1 MHTDRFTPLDAAT
14 LLRWMQ
20 HDLPNKQLFG
30 IDRELFFMPKP
41 DDPFRMERYG
51 KVLETPLGVAA
62 GPHTQLAQNILSA
75 WLCGA
80 RYIELKTVQVLDE
93 LNVAKPCIDMADEGY
108 NCEWSQELK
117 LDQSFE
123 EYLKAFVLLY
133 VLRDILNLPV
143 EAEPGKGPGFIFNM
157 SAGYNL
163 EGIKSPAVQ
172 RFLDRMENAEED
184 VKRIKAGLAPLYP
197 AIEKMPIPARLS
209 DNLTVSTMHG
219 CPPDEVESIG
229 RYFITERKYNTAIKL
244 NPTLLGPERLRDIL
258 NTQLGYDV
266 CVPDEAF
273 GHDLKYN
280 DGVAIIRNLA
290 AAAETAGVAFG
301 LKLTNTL
308 ETANEKQ
315 NLPRSEGMVY
325 MSGRSLHPI
334 SINLAERLQQE
345 FDGKLDIAFSAGVDT
360 FNVADTLA
368 CGLRPITM
376 SSDILKPGGYGRLHQ
391 YLDTLRAEMRK
402 AGAHTIAEWEKSRSP
417 IAGNPGFAN
426 LVSYAAA
433 VLGKHSR
440 YHKERFPYVS
450 VKTERPLPRF
460 DCAAAPCMSGCPAEQ
475 DIPRYLDAVA
485 RGDFELAWRV
495 ITATNPFPNVQGMAC
510 NHQCQ
515 SRCTRINYDKPLMI
529 REVKRF
535 VAEKMAEAASGV
547 PAAQT
552 GKRAAVIGAGPAGLS
567 CARFLAAQGV
577 EVHLYEEKPVLGG
590 MAGDAIPAFRLT
602 GDSLRRDIDA
612 ILKLGVRLHKDTP
625 VDAALF
631 DTLAEENDAVYIAVG
646 AQESLPLGIPGED
659 AAGVL
664 DQLSFLSAVRRCEP
678 TGIGSHAV
686 VIGAGNSAMDCARA
700 ARRLVGENG
709 SVTIAYRRTRKEM
722 PADIEEIEAA
732 LDEGVRIVELCAPEE
747 VLADGGRVS
756 GLCCRRMR
764 LVPDPD
770 GGRPRP
776 VPTDETF
783 TLGADT
789 LIVSIGQRVK
799 AGFLPDAMTLKADP
813 HTSQTSLPN
822 VFAGGDAVRGAATLI
837 NAVADGRHAA
847 ETILA
852 RLGLS
857 AQAATATPSDERRP
871 DLDGLRIRQATRV
884 MGPALPERSP
894 EDRLDFDPAIRTLTE
909 EEAMDESRRCLQCDL
924 VCNVCTTVC
933 PNRANVAL
941 LSLPMPHPVQVAVRD
956 GDGVRVETLSN
967 RRLEQSYQIVNIAD
981 ACNECGNCATFCPSA
996 GAPYRDKPRIHLSR
1010 ESFDNAPDG
1019 YRLASPSRLEG
1030 KRGGKA
1036 FSLAAE
1042 KDGFVFESD
1051 ALIAHL
1057 DGGTLCATKVTLNGD
1072 VNEAALSG
1080 AVVGQAQKSADING
1094 GTGIVVI
1101 GLACLI
1107 IGETIVGRGAM
1118 FRGAIAV
1125 VAGSILYRL
1134 VYALVLYT
1142 KVVPVDC
1149 LKLVT
1154 ALVVALAIAAPSI
1167 RQWWAF
1173 QTRKRRALA
1182 GRKGEK

>member
-133 VLRDILNLPV
+133 VLRDMLNLPV

-229 RYFITERKYNTAIKL
+229 RYFITERKYNTTIKL

-433 VLGKHSR
+433 VLGKRSR

-535 VAEKMAEAASGV
+535 VAEKMAEAASSV

-567 CARFLAAQGV
+567 CARFLSAQGV

-756 GLCCRRMR
+756 GLRCRRMR

-799 AGFLPDAMTLKADP
+799 ASFLPDAMTLKADP

-847 ETILA
+847 ETILS

-933 PNRANVAL
+933 PNRANIAL

-1057 DGGTLCATKVTLNGD
+1057 DGGTLCATKVTLNGG

-1080 AVVGQAQKSADING
+1080 AVEAA
-1094 GTGIVVI
+1094 TLFRL
-1101 GLACLI
+1101 LA
-1107 IGETIVGRGAM
+1107 RKQP
-1118 FRGAIAV
+1118 F
-1125 VAGSILYRL
+1125 AGP
-1134 VYALVLYT
+1134 
-1142 KVVPVDC
+1142 KH
-1149 LKLVT
+1149 K
-1154 ALVVALAIAAPSI
+1154 
-1167 RQWWAF
+1167 
-1173 QTRKRRALA
+1173 
-1182 GRKGEK
+1182 

>member
-133 VLRDILNLPV
+133 VLRDMLNLPV

-229 RYFITERKYNTAIKL
+229 RYFITERKYNTTIKL

-433 VLGKHSR
+433 VLGKRSR

-567 CARFLAAQGV
+567 CARFLTAQGV

-625 VDAALF
+625 VNAALF

-756 GLCCRRMR
+756 GLRCRRMR

-1080 AVVGQAQKSADING
+1080 AVEAA
-1094 GTGIVVI
+1094 TLFRL
-1101 GLACLI
+1101 LA
-1107 IGETIVGRGAM
+1107 RKQP
-1118 FRGAIAV
+1118 F
-1125 VAGSILYRL
+1125 AGP
-1134 VYALVLYT
+1134 
-1142 KVVPVDC
+1142 KH
-1149 LKLVT
+1149 K
-1154 ALVVALAIAAPSI
+1154 
-1167 RQWWAF
+1167 
-1173 QTRKRRALA
+1173 
-1182 GRKGEK
+1182 

>member
-133 VLRDILNLPV
+133 VLRDMLNLPV

-163 EGIKSPAVQ
+163 EGIKSSAVQ

-197 AIEKMPIPARLS
+197 TIEKMPIPARLS

-244 NPTLLGPERLRDIL
+244 NPTLLGPERLRGIL

-433 VLGKHSR
+433 VLGKRSR

-756 GLCCRRMR
+756 GLRCRRMR

-1042 KDGFVFESD
+1042 KDAFVFESD

-1080 AVVGQAQKSADING
+1080 AVEAA
-1094 GTGIVVI
+1094 TLFRL
-1101 GLACLI
+1101 LA
-1107 IGETIVGRGAM
+1107 RKQP
-1118 FRGAIAV
+1118 F
-1125 VAGSILYRL
+1125 AGP
-1134 VYALVLYT
+1134 
-1142 KVVPVDC
+1142 KH
-1149 LKLVT
+1149 K
-1154 ALVVALAIAAPSI
+1154 
-1167 RQWWAF
+1167 
-1173 QTRKRRALA
+1173 
-1182 GRKGEK
+1182 

>member
-133 VLRDILNLPV
+133 VLRDMLNLPV

-244 NPTLLGPERLRDIL
+244 NPTLLGPERLRGIL

-433 VLGKHSR
+433 VLGKRSR

-756 GLCCRRMR
+756 GLRCRRMR

-1042 KDGFVFESD
+1042 KDAFVFESD

-1080 AVVGQAQKSADING
+1080 AVEAA
-1094 GTGIVVI
+1094 TLFRL
-1101 GLACLI
+1101 LA
-1107 IGETIVGRGAM
+1107 RKQP
-1118 FRGAIAV
+1118 F
-1125 VAGSILYRL
+1125 AGP
-1134 VYALVLYT
+1134 
-1142 KVVPVDC
+1142 KH
-1149 LKLVT
+1149 K
-1154 ALVVALAIAAPSI
+1154 
-1167 RQWWAF
+1167 
-1173 QTRKRRALA
+1173 
-1182 GRKGEK
+1182 

>member
-93 LNVAKPCIDMADEGY
+93 LNVAKPCINMADEGY

-133 VLRDILNLPV
+133 VLRDMLNLPV

-229 RYFITERKYNTAIKL
+229 RYFITERKYNTTIKL

-433 VLGKHSR
+433 VLGKRSR

-535 VAEKMAEAASGV
+535 VAEKMAEAASSV

-567 CARFLAAQGV
+567 CARFLSAQGV

-756 GLCCRRMR
+756 GLRCRRMR

-1080 AVVGQAQKSADING
+1080 AVEAA
-1094 GTGIVVI
+1094 TLFRL
-1101 GLACLI
+1101 LA
-1107 IGETIVGRGAM
+1107 RKQP
-1118 FRGAIAV
+1118 F
-1125 VAGSILYRL
+1125 AGP
-1134 VYALVLYT
+1134 
-1142 KVVPVDC
+1142 KH
-1149 LKLVT
+1149 K
-1154 ALVVALAIAAPSI
+1154 
-1167 RQWWAF
+1167 
-1173 QTRKRRALA
+1173 
-1182 GRKGEK
+1182 

>member
-133 VLRDILNLPV
+133 VLRDMLNLPV

-229 RYFITERKYNTAIKL
+229 RYFITERKYNTTIKL

-391 YLDTLRAEMRK
+391 YLDTLRAELRK

-433 VLGKHSR
+433 VLGKRSR

-535 VAEKMAEAASGV
+535 VAEKMAEAASSV

-567 CARFLAAQGV
+567 CARFLSAQGV

-756 GLCCRRMR
+756 GLRCRRMR

-1080 AVVGQAQKSADING
+1080 AVEAA
-1094 GTGIVVI
+1094 TLFRL
-1101 GLACLI
+1101 LA
-1107 IGETIVGRGAM
+1107 RKQP
-1118 FRGAIAV
+1118 F
-1125 VAGSILYRL
+1125 AGP
-1134 VYALVLYT
+1134 
-1142 KVVPVDC
+1142 KH
-1149 LKLVT
+1149 K
-1154 ALVVALAIAAPSI
+1154 
-1167 RQWWAF
+1167 
-1173 QTRKRRALA
+1173 
-1182 GRKGEK
+1182 

>member
-133 VLRDILNLPV
+133 VLRDMLNLPV

-163 EGIKSPAVQ
+163 EGIKSPALQ

-229 RYFITERKYNTAIKL
+229 RYFITERKYNTTIKL

-433 VLGKHSR
+433 VLGKRSR

-756 GLCCRRMR
+756 GLRCRRMR

-933 PNRANVAL
+933 PNRANIAL

-1080 AVVGQAQKSADING
+1080 AVEAA
-1094 GTGIVVI
+1094 TLFRL
-1101 GLACLI
+1101 LA
-1107 IGETIVGRGAM
+1107 RKQP
-1118 FRGAIAV
+1118 F
-1125 VAGSILYRL
+1125 AGP
-1134 VYALVLYT
+1134 
-1142 KVVPVDC
+1142 KH
-1149 LKLVT
+1149 K
-1154 ALVVALAIAAPSI
+1154 
-1167 RQWWAF
+1167 
-1173 QTRKRRALA
+1173 
-1182 GRKGEK
+1182 

>member
-14 LLRWMQ
+14 LLCWMQ

-133 VLRDILNLPV
+133 VLRDMLNLPV

-163 EGIKSPAVQ
+163 EGIKSSAVQ

-229 RYFITERKYNTAIKL
+229 RYFITERKYNTTIKL

-678 TGIGSHAV
+678 TGIGSYAV

-756 GLCCRRMR
+756 GLRCRRMR

-933 PNRANVAL
+933 PNRANIAL

-1080 AVVGQAQKSADING
+1080 AVEAA
-1094 GTGIVVI
+1094 TLFRL
-1101 GLACLI
+1101 LA
-1107 IGETIVGRGAM
+1107 RKQP
-1118 FRGAIAV
+1118 F
-1125 VAGSILYRL
+1125 AGP
-1134 VYALVLYT
+1134 
-1142 KVVPVDC
+1142 KH
-1149 LKLVT
+1149 K
-1154 ALVVALAIAAPSI
+1154 
-1167 RQWWAF
+1167 
-1173 QTRKRRALA
+1173 
-1182 GRKGEK
+1182 

>member
-133 VLRDILNLPV
+133 VLRDMLNLPV

-229 RYFITERKYNTAIKL
+229 RYFITERKYNTTIKL

-433 VLGKHSR
+433 VLGKRSR

-756 GLCCRRMR
+756 GLRCRRMR

-837 NAVADGRHAA
+837 NAVADGRHTA

-933 PNRANVAL
+933 PNRANIAL

-1019 YRLASPSRLEG
+1019 YLIASPARLEG

-1042 KDGFVFESD
+1042 KDAFVFESD

-1057 DGGTLCATKVTLNGD
+1057 DGGTLCATKVTLNGG

-1080 AVVGQAQKSADING
+1080 AVEAV
-1094 GTGIVVI
+1094 TLFRL
-1101 GLACLI
+1101 LA
-1107 IGETIVGRGAM
+1107 RKQP
-1118 FRGAIAV
+1118 F
-1125 VAGSILYRL
+1125 AGP
-1134 VYALVLYT
+1134 
-1142 KVVPVDC
+1142 KH
-1149 LKLVT
+1149 K
-1154 ALVVALAIAAPSI
+1154 
-1167 RQWWAF
+1167 
-1173 QTRKRRALA
+1173 
-1182 GRKGEK
+1182 

>member
-30 IDRELFFMPKP
+30 IGRELFFMPKP

-133 VLRDILNLPV
+133 VLRDMLNLPV
-143 EAEPGKGPGFIFNM
+143 EADPGKGPGFIFNM

-184 VKRIKAGLAPLYP
+184 VKRIKAELAQLYP

-229 RYFITERKYNTAIKL
+229 RYFITERRYHTTIKL

-308 ETANEKQ
+308 ETTNEKQ

-475 DIPRYLDAVA
+475 AIPRYLDAVA

-495 ITATNPFPNVQGMAC
+495 ITATNPFPNIQGMAC

-612 ILKLGVRLHKDTP
+612 ILELGVRLHKDTP

-678 TGIGSHAV
+678 TGIGSHAI

-700 ARRLVGENG
+700 ARRLVGEDG

-756 GLCCRRMR
+756 GLRCRRMR

-776 VPTDETF
+776 VPTDEAF
-783 TLGADT
+783 TLDADT

-822 VFAGGDAVRGAATLI
+822 VFAGGDAVRGASTLI

-894 EDRLDFDPAIRTLTE
+894 ENRLDFDPAIRTLTE

-956 GDGVRVETLSN
+956 GNGVRVETLSN

-1019 YRLASPSRLEG
+1019 YRLVSPARLEG

-1042 KDGFVFESD
+1042 KNGFVFESD

-1057 DGGTLCATKVTLNGD
+1057 DGGTLCATKVTLNDD
-1072 VNEAALSG
+1072 VKEAALSG
-1080 AVVGQAQKSADING
+1080 AVEAV
-1094 GTGIVVI
+1094 TLFRL
-1101 GLACLI
+1101 LARKQ
-1107 IGETIVGRGAM
+1107 T
-1118 FRGAIAV
+1118 F
-1125 VAGSILYRL
+1125 AGP
-1134 VYALVLYT
+1134 
-1142 KVVPVDC
+1142 KH
-1149 LKLVT
+1149 K
-1154 ALVVALAIAAPSI
+1154 
-1167 RQWWAF
+1167 
-1173 QTRKRRALA
+1173 
-1182 GRKGEK
+1182 

>member
-133 VLRDILNLPV
+133 VLRDMLNLPV

-163 EGIKSPAVQ
+163 EDIKSPALQ

-433 VLGKHSR
+433 VLGKRSR

-756 GLCCRRMR
+756 GLRCRRMR

-933 PNRANVAL
+933 PNRANIAL

-1019 YRLASPSRLEG
+1019 YLIASPARLEG

-1042 KDGFVFESD
+1042 KDAFVFESD

-1057 DGGTLCATKVTLNGD
+1057 DGGTLCATKVTLNGG

-1080 AVVGQAQKSADING
+1080 AVEAA
-1094 GTGIVVI
+1094 TLFRL
-1101 GLACLI
+1101 LA
-1107 IGETIVGRGAM
+1107 RKQP
-1118 FRGAIAV
+1118 F
-1125 VAGSILYRL
+1125 AGP
-1134 VYALVLYT
+1134 
-1142 KVVPVDC
+1142 KH
-1149 LKLVT
+1149 K
-1154 ALVVALAIAAPSI
+1154 
-1167 RQWWAF
+1167 
-1173 QTRKRRALA
+1173 
-1182 GRKGEK
+1182 

>member
-133 VLRDILNLPV
+133 VLRDMLNLPV

-229 RYFITERKYNTAIKL
+229 RYFITERKYNTTIKL

-280 DGVAIIRNLA
+280 DGVAIIRNPA

-433 VLGKHSR
+433 VLGKRSR

-535 VAEKMAEAASGV
+535 VAEKMAEAASSV

-567 CARFLAAQGV
+567 CARFLSAQGV

-756 GLCCRRMR
+756 GLRCRRMR

-1080 AVVGQAQKSADING
+1080 AVEAA
-1094 GTGIVVI
+1094 TLFRL
-1101 GLACLI
+1101 LA
-1107 IGETIVGRGAM
+1107 RKQP
-1118 FRGAIAV
+1118 F
-1125 VAGSILYRL
+1125 AGP
-1134 VYALVLYT
+1134 
-1142 KVVPVDC
+1142 KH
-1149 LKLVT
+1149 K
-1154 ALVVALAIAAPSI
+1154 
-1167 RQWWAF
+1167 
-1173 QTRKRRALA
+1173 
-1182 GRKGEK
+1182 

>member
-133 VLRDILNLPV
+133 VLRDMLNLPV

-229 RYFITERKYNTAIKL
+229 RYFITERKYNTTIKL

-433 VLGKHSR
+433 VLGKRSR

-535 VAEKMAEAASGV
+535 VAEKMAEAASSV

-756 GLCCRRMR
+756 GLRCRRMR

-1080 AVVGQAQKSADING
+1080 AVEAA
-1094 GTGIVVI
+1094 TLFRL
-1101 GLACLI
+1101 LA
-1107 IGETIVGRGAM
+1107 RKQP
-1118 FRGAIAV
+1118 F
-1125 VAGSILYRL
+1125 AGP
-1134 VYALVLYT
+1134 
-1142 KVVPVDC
+1142 KH
-1149 LKLVT
+1149 K
-1154 ALVVALAIAAPSI
+1154 
-1167 RQWWAF
+1167 
-1173 QTRKRRALA
+1173 
-1182 GRKGEK
+1182 

>member
-133 VLRDILNLPV
+133 VLRDMLNLPV

-229 RYFITERKYNTAIKL
+229 RYFITERKYNTTIKL

-315 NLPRSEGMVY
+315 NLTRSEGMVY

-433 VLGKHSR
+433 VLGKRSR

-535 VAEKMAEAASGV
+535 VAEKMAEAASSV

-567 CARFLAAQGV
+567 CARFLSAQGV

-756 GLCCRRMR
+756 GLRCRRMR

-1080 AVVGQAQKSADING
+1080 AVEAA
-1094 GTGIVVI
+1094 TLFRL
-1101 GLACLI
+1101 LA
-1107 IGETIVGRGAM
+1107 RKQP
-1118 FRGAIAV
+1118 F
-1125 VAGSILYRL
+1125 AGP
-1134 VYALVLYT
+1134 
-1142 KVVPVDC
+1142 KH
-1149 LKLVT
+1149 K
-1154 ALVVALAIAAPSI
+1154 
-1167 RQWWAF
+1167 
-1173 QTRKRRALA
+1173 
-1182 GRKGEK
+1182 

>member
-133 VLRDILNLPV
+133 VLRDMLNLPV

-244 NPTLLGPERLRDIL
+244 NPTLLGPERLRGIL

-535 VAEKMAEAASGV
+535 VAKKMAEAASGV

-756 GLCCRRMR
+756 GLRCRRMR

-924 VCNVCTTVC
+924 VCNICTTVC

-1057 DGGTLCATKVTLNGD
+1057 DGGTLCATKVTLNGG

-1080 AVVGQAQKSADING
+1080 AVEAA
-1094 GTGIVVI
+1094 TLFRL
-1101 GLACLI
+1101 LA
-1107 IGETIVGRGAM
+1107 RKQP
-1118 FRGAIAV
+1118 F
-1125 VAGSILYRL
+1125 AGP
-1134 VYALVLYT
+1134 
-1142 KVVPVDC
+1142 KH
-1149 LKLVT
+1149 K
-1154 ALVVALAIAAPSI
+1154 
-1167 RQWWAF
+1167 
-1173 QTRKRRALA
+1173 
-1182 GRKGEK
+1182 

>member
-133 VLRDILNLPV
+133 VLRDMLNLPV

-219 CPPDEVESIG
+219 CPPDEVESLG

-280 DGVAIIRNLA
+280 DGVAIIGNLA

-417 IAGNPGFAN
+417 AIPVSPTSSAMRRLSSASAAGTTRNGSPTFRSRQSARSRASTAPPHPACRAVRRDRTFPGISTPWPGAI
-426 LVSYAAA
+426 SSWR
-433 VLGKHSR
+433 GGSSPPPIRSR
-440 YHKERFPYVS
+440 TFR
-450 VKTERPLPRF
+450 
-460 DCAAAPCMSGCPAEQ
+460 AWPAT
-475 DIPRYLDAVA
+475 ISA
-485 RGDFELAWRV
+485 RA
-495 ITATNPFPNVQGMAC
+495 
-510 NHQCQ
+510 
-515 SRCTRINYDKPLMI
+515 
-529 REVKRF
+529 
-535 VAEKMAEAASGV
+535 GV
-547 PAAQT
+547 PA
-552 GKRAAVIGAGPAGLS
+552 
-567 CARFLAAQGV
+567 
-577 EVHLYEEKPVLGG
+577 
-590 MAGDAIPAFRLT
+590 
-602 GDSLRRDIDA
+602 
-612 ILKLGVRLHKDTP
+612 
-625 VDAALF
+625 
-631 DTLAEENDAVYIAVG
+631 
-646 AQESLPLGIPGED
+646 
-659 AAGVL
+659 
-664 DQLSFLSAVRRCEP
+664 
-678 TGIGSHAV
+678 
-686 VIGAGNSAMDCARA
+686 
-700 ARRLVGENG
+700 
-709 SVTIAYRRTRKEM
+709 
-722 PADIEEIEAA
+722 
-732 LDEGVRIVELCAPEE
+732 
-747 VLADGGRVS
+747 
-756 GLCCRRMR
+756 
-764 LVPDPD
+764 
-770 GGRPRP
+770 
-776 VPTDETF
+776 
-783 TLGADT
+783 
-789 LIVSIGQRVK
+789 SI
-799 AGFLPDAMTLKADP
+799 T
-813 HTSQTSLPN
+813 TS
-822 VFAGGDAVRGAATLI
+822 
-837 NAVADGRHAA
+837 
-847 ETILA
+847 
-852 RLGLS
+852 
-857 AQAATATPSDERRP
+857 
-871 DLDGLRIRQATRV
+871 
-884 MGPALPERSP
+884 RS
-894 EDRLDFDPAIRTLTE
+894 
-909 EEAMDESRRCLQCDL
+909 
-924 VCNVCTTVC
+924 
-933 PNRANVAL
+933 
-941 LSLPMPHPVQVAVRD
+941 
-956 GDGVRVETLSN
+956 
-967 RRLEQSYQIVNIAD
+967 
-981 ACNECGNCATFCPSA
+981 
-996 GAPYRDKPRIHLSR
+996 
-1010 ESFDNAPDG
+1010 
-1019 YRLASPSRLEG
+1019 
-1030 KRGGKA
+1030 
-1036 FSLAAE
+1036 
-1042 KDGFVFESD
+1042 
-1051 ALIAHL
+1051 
-1057 DGGTLCATKVTLNGD
+1057 
-1072 VNEAALSG
+1072 
-1080 AVVGQAQKSADING
+1080 
-1094 GTGIVVI
+1094 
-1101 GLACLI
+1101 
-1107 IGETIVGRGAM
+1107 
-1118 FRGAIAV
+1118 
-1125 VAGSILYRL
+1125 
-1134 VYALVLYT
+1134 
-1142 KVVPVDC
+1142 
-1149 LKLVT
+1149 
-1154 ALVVALAIAAPSI
+1154 
-1167 RQWWAF
+1167 
-1173 QTRKRRALA
+1173 
-1182 GRKGEK
+1182 

>member
-30 IDRELFFMPKP
+30 IGRELFFMPKP

-133 VLRDILNLPV
+133 VLRDMLNLPV

-184 VKRIKAGLAPLYP
+184 VKRIKAELAQLYP

-229 RYFITERKYNTAIKL
+229 RYFITERRYHTTIKL

-290 AAAETAGVAFG
+290 AAAETAGVAFR

-308 ETANEKQ
+308 ETTNEKQ

-433 VLGKHSR
+433 VLGKRSR

-552 GKRAAVIGAGPAGLS
+552 GKRAAVIGAGPTGLS

-612 ILKLGVRLHKDTP
+612 ILELGVRLHKDTP

-700 ARRLVGENG
+700 ARRLVGEDG

-756 GLCCRRMR
+756 GLRCRRMR

-776 VPTDETF
+776 VPTDEAF
-783 TLGADT
+783 TLDADT

-822 VFAGGDAVRGAATLI
+822 VFAGGDAVRGASTLI

-894 EDRLDFDPAIRTLTE
+894 ENRLDFDPAIRTLTE

-956 GDGVRVETLSN
+956 GNGVRVETLSN

-1019 YRLASPSRLEG
+1019 YRLVSPARLEG

-1042 KDGFVFESD
+1042 KNGFVFESD

-1057 DGGTLCATKVTLNGD
+1057 DGGTLCATKVTLNDD
-1072 VNEAALSG
+1072 VKEAALSG
-1080 AVVGQAQKSADING
+1080 AVEAV
-1094 GTGIVVI
+1094 TLFRL
-1101 GLACLI
+1101 LA
-1107 IGETIVGRGAM
+1107 RKQP
-1118 FRGAIAV
+1118 F
-1125 VAGSILYRL
+1125 AGP
-1134 VYALVLYT
+1134 
-1142 KVVPVDC
+1142 KH
-1149 LKLVT
+1149 K
-1154 ALVVALAIAAPSI
+1154 
-1167 RQWWAF
+1167 
-1173 QTRKRRALA
+1173 
-1182 GRKGEK
+1182 

>member
-133 VLRDILNLPV
+133 VLRDMLNLPV

-229 RYFITERKYNTAIKL
+229 RYFITERKYNTTIKL

-433 VLGKHSR
+433 VLGKRSR

-756 GLCCRRMR
+756 GLRCRRMR

-1080 AVVGQAQKSADING
+1080 AVEAATLFRLLARKQPFVGPKH
-1094 GTGIVVI
+1094 
-1101 GLACLI
+1101 
-1107 IGETIVGRGAM
+1107 
-1118 FRGAIAV
+1118 
-1125 VAGSILYRL
+1125 
-1134 VYALVLYT
+1134 
-1142 KVVPVDC
+1142 K
-1149 LKLVT
+1149 
-1154 ALVVALAIAAPSI
+1154 
-1167 RQWWAF
+1167 
-1173 QTRKRRALA
+1173 
-1182 GRKGEK
+1182 

>member
-30 IDRELFFMPKP
+30 IGRELFFMPKP

-75 WLCGA
+75 WLCSA

-133 VLRDILNLPV
+133 VLRDMLNLPV
-143 EAEPGKGPGFIFNM
+143 EADPGKGPGFIFNM

-184 VKRIKAGLAPLYP
+184 VKRIKAELAQLYP

-229 RYFITERKYNTAIKL
+229 RYFITERRYHTTIKL

-308 ETANEKQ
+308 ETTNEKQ

-602 GDSLRRDIDA
+602 GDSLRRDIDT
-612 ILKLGVRLHKDTP
+612 ILELGVRLHKDTP

-700 ARRLVGENG
+700 ARRLVGEDG

-756 GLCCRRMR
+756 GLRCRRMR

-776 VPTDETF
+776 VPTDEAF
-783 TLGADT
+783 TLDADT
-789 LIVSIGQRVK
+789 LIVSIGQWVK

-822 VFAGGDAVRGAATLI
+822 VFAGGDAVRGASTLI

-857 AQAATATPSDERRP
+857 AQAATAMPSDERRP

-894 EDRLDFDPAIRTLTE
+894 ENRLDFDPAIRTLTE

-941 LSLPMPHPVQVAVRD
+941 LSLPMPHPEQVAVRD
-956 GDGVRVETLSN
+956 GNDVRVETLSN

-1019 YRLASPSRLEG
+1019 YRLASPARLEG

-1042 KDGFVFESD
+1042 KNGFVFESD

-1080 AVVGQAQKSADING
+1080 AVEAV
-1094 GTGIVVI
+1094 TLFRL
-1101 GLACLI
+1101 LA
-1107 IGETIVGRGAM
+1107 RKQP
-1118 FRGAIAV
+1118 F
-1125 VAGSILYRL
+1125 AGP
-1134 VYALVLYT
+1134 
-1142 KVVPVDC
+1142 KH
-1149 LKLVT
+1149 K
-1154 ALVVALAIAAPSI
+1154 
-1167 RQWWAF
+1167 
-1173 QTRKRRALA
+1173 
-1182 GRKGEK
+1182 

>member
-133 VLRDILNLPV
+133 VLRDMLNLPV

-244 NPTLLGPERLRDIL
+244 NPTLLGPERLRGIL

-433 VLGKHSR
+433 VLGKRSR

-485 RGDFELAWRV
+485 RDDFELAWRV

-535 VAEKMAEAASGV
+535 VAEKMAEAASSV

-756 GLCCRRMR
+756 GLRCRRMR

-837 NAVADGRHAA
+837 NAVADGRHTA

-1019 YRLASPSRLEG
+1019 YLIASPARLEG

-1042 KDGFVFESD
+1042 KDAFVFESD

-1057 DGGTLCATKVTLNGD
+1057 DGGTLCATKVTLNGG

-1080 AVVGQAQKSADING
+1080 AVEAA
-1094 GTGIVVI
+1094 TLFRL
-1101 GLACLI
+1101 LA
-1107 IGETIVGRGAM
+1107 RKQP
-1118 FRGAIAV
+1118 F
-1125 VAGSILYRL
+1125 AGP
-1134 VYALVLYT
+1134 
-1142 KVVPVDC
+1142 KH
-1149 LKLVT
+1149 K
-1154 ALVVALAIAAPSI
+1154 
-1167 RQWWAF
+1167 
-1173 QTRKRRALA
+1173 
-1182 GRKGEK
+1182 

>member
-133 VLRDILNLPV
+133 VLRDMLNLPV

-163 EGIKSPAVQ
+163 EGIKSPALQ

-433 VLGKHSR
+433 VLGKRSR

-485 RGDFELAWRV
+485 RGDFELARRV

-756 GLCCRRMR
+756 GLRCRRMR

-799 AGFLPDAMTLKADP
+799 ASFLPDAMTLKADP

-847 ETILA
+847 ETILS

-933 PNRANVAL
+933 PNRANIAL

-1019 YRLASPSRLEG
+1019 YLIASPARLEG

-1042 KDGFVFESD
+1042 KDAFVFESD

-1057 DGGTLCATKVTLNGD
+1057 DGGTLCATKVTLNGG

-1080 AVVGQAQKSADING
+1080 AVEAA
-1094 GTGIVVI
+1094 TLFRL
-1101 GLACLI
+1101 LA
-1107 IGETIVGRGAM
+1107 RKQP
-1118 FRGAIAV
+1118 F
-1125 VAGSILYRL
+1125 AGP
-1134 VYALVLYT
+1134 
-1142 KVVPVDC
+1142 KH
-1149 LKLVT
+1149 K
-1154 ALVVALAIAAPSI
+1154 
-1167 RQWWAF
+1167 
-1173 QTRKRRALA
+1173 
-1182 GRKGEK
+1182 

>member
-30 IDRELFFMPKP
+30 IGRELFFMPKP

-133 VLRDILNLPV
+133 VLRDMLNLPV
-143 EAEPGKGPGFIFNM
+143 EAAPGKGPGFIFNM

-184 VKRIKAGLAPLYP
+184 VKRIKAELAQLYP

-229 RYFITERKYNTAIKL
+229 RYFITERRYHTTIKL

-308 ETANEKQ
+308 ETTNEKQ

-475 DIPRYLDAVA
+475 AIPRYLDAVA

-495 ITATNPFPNVQGMAC
+495 ITATNPFPNIQGMAC

-612 ILKLGVRLHKDTP
+612 ILELGVRLHKDTP

-700 ARRLVGENG
+700 ARRLVGEDG

-756 GLCCRRMR
+756 GLRCRRMR

-776 VPTDETF
+776 VPTDEAF
-783 TLGADT
+783 TLDADT

-822 VFAGGDAVRGAATLI
+822 VFAGGDAVRGASTLI

-847 ETILA
+847 ETILV

-894 EDRLDFDPAIRTLTE
+894 ENRLDFDPAIRTLTE

-956 GDGVRVETLSN
+956 GNGVRVETLSN

-1019 YRLASPSRLEG
+1019 YRLVSPARLEG

-1042 KDGFVFESD
+1042 KNGFVFESD

-1057 DGGTLCATKVTLNGD
+1057 DGGTLCATKVTLNDD
-1072 VNEAALSG
+1072 VKEAALSG
-1080 AVVGQAQKSADING
+1080 AVEAV
-1094 GTGIVVI
+1094 TLFRL
-1101 GLACLI
+1101 LA
-1107 IGETIVGRGAM
+1107 RKQP
-1118 FRGAIAV
+1118 F
-1125 VAGSILYRL
+1125 AGP
-1134 VYALVLYT
+1134 
-1142 KVVPVDC
+1142 KH
-1149 LKLVT
+1149 K
-1154 ALVVALAIAAPSI
+1154 
-1167 RQWWAF
+1167 
-1173 QTRKRRALA
+1173 
-1182 GRKGEK
+1182 

>member
-133 VLRDILNLPV
+133 VLRDMLNLPV

-229 RYFITERKYNTAIKL
+229 RYFITERKYNTTIKL

-433 VLGKHSR
+433 VLGKRSR

-535 VAEKMAEAASGV
+535 VAEKMAEAASSV

-567 CARFLAAQGV
+567 CARFLSAQGV

-756 GLCCRRMR
+756 GLRCRRMR

-776 VPTDETF
+776 VPTDEAF
-783 TLGADT
+783 TLDADT

-1080 AVVGQAQKSADING
+1080 AVEAA
-1094 GTGIVVI
+1094 TLFRL
-1101 GLACLI
+1101 LA
-1107 IGETIVGRGAM
+1107 RKQP
-1118 FRGAIAV
+1118 F
-1125 VAGSILYRL
+1125 AGP
-1134 VYALVLYT
+1134 
-1142 KVVPVDC
+1142 KH
-1149 LKLVT
+1149 K
-1154 ALVVALAIAAPSI
+1154 
-1167 RQWWAF
+1167 
-1173 QTRKRRALA
+1173 
-1182 GRKGEK
+1182 

>member
-133 VLRDILNLPV
+133 VLRDMLNLPV

-244 NPTLLGPERLRDIL
+244 NPTLLGPERLRGIL

-290 AAAETAGVAFG
+290 AAAETAGVTFG

-334 SINLAERLQQE
+334 SINLAERLQRE

-756 GLCCRRMR
+756 GLRCRRMR

-799 AGFLPDAMTLKADP
+799 AGFLPGAMTLKADP

-1057 DGGTLCATKVTLNGD
+1057 DGGTLCATKVTLNGG

-1080 AVVGQAQKSADING
+1080 AVEAV
-1094 GTGIVVI
+1094 TLCRL
-1101 GLACLI
+1101 LA
-1107 IGETIVGRGAM
+1107 RKQP
-1118 FRGAIAV
+1118 F
-1125 VAGSILYRL
+1125 AGP
-1134 VYALVLYT
+1134 
-1142 KVVPVDC
+1142 KH
-1149 LKLVT
+1149 K
-1154 ALVVALAIAAPSI
+1154 
-1167 RQWWAF
+1167 
-1173 QTRKRRALA
+1173 
-1182 GRKGEK
+1182 

>member
-20 HDLPNKQLFG
+20 HDLPNKQLFD

-133 VLRDILNLPV
+133 VLRDMLNLPV

-244 NPTLLGPERLRDIL
+244 NPTLLGPERLRGIL

-535 VAEKMAEAASGV
+535 VAEKMAEAASSV

-700 ARRLVGENG
+700 TRRLVGENG

-756 GLCCRRMR
+756 GLRCRRMR

-1080 AVVGQAQKSADING
+1080 AVEAATLFRLLARKQPFA
-1094 GTGIVVI
+1094 
-1101 GLACLI
+1101 GL
-1107 IGETIVGRGAM
+1107 
-1118 FRGAIAV
+1118 
-1125 VAGSILYRL
+1125 
-1134 VYALVLYT
+1134 
-1142 KVVPVDC
+1142 KH
-1149 LKLVT
+1149 K
-1154 ALVVALAIAAPSI
+1154 
-1167 RQWWAF
+1167 
-1173 QTRKRRALA
+1173 
-1182 GRKGEK
+1182 

>member
-1 MHTDRFTPLDAAT
+1 MHTDCFTPLDAAT

-30 IDRELFFMPKP
+30 IGRELFFMPKP

-133 VLRDILNLPV
+133 VLRDMLNLPV
-143 EAEPGKGPGFIFNM
+143 EAAPGKGPGFIFNM

-184 VKRIKAGLAPLYP
+184 VKRIKAELAQLYP

-229 RYFITERKYNTAIKL
+229 RYFITERRYHTTIKL

-308 ETANEKQ
+308 ETTNEKQ

-475 DIPRYLDAVA
+475 AIPRYLDAVA

-612 ILKLGVRLHKDTP
+612 ILELGVRLHKDTP

-700 ARRLVGENG
+700 ARRLVGEDG

-756 GLCCRRMR
+756 GLRCRRMR

-776 VPTDETF
+776 VPTDEAF
-783 TLGADT
+783 TLDADT

-822 VFAGGDAVRGAATLI
+822 VFAGGDAVRGASTLI

-847 ETILA
+847 ETILV

-894 EDRLDFDPAIRTLTE
+894 ENRLDFDPAIRTLTE

-956 GDGVRVETLSN
+956 GNGVRVETLSN

-1019 YRLASPSRLEG
+1019 YRLVSPARLEG

-1042 KDGFVFESD
+1042 KNGFVFESD

-1057 DGGTLCATKVTLNGD
+1057 DGGTLCATKVTLNDD
-1072 VNEAALSG
+1072 VKEAALSG
-1080 AVVGQAQKSADING
+1080 AVEAV
-1094 GTGIVVI
+1094 TLFRL
-1101 GLACLI
+1101 LA
-1107 IGETIVGRGAM
+1107 RKQP
-1118 FRGAIAV
+1118 F
-1125 VAGSILYRL
+1125 AGP
-1134 VYALVLYT
+1134 
-1142 KVVPVDC
+1142 KH
-1149 LKLVT
+1149 K
-1154 ALVVALAIAAPSI
+1154 
-1167 RQWWAF
+1167 
-1173 QTRKRRALA
+1173 
-1182 GRKGEK
+1182 

>member
-133 VLRDILNLPV
+133 VLRDMLNLPV

-433 VLGKHSR
+433 VLGKRSR

-485 RGDFELAWRV
+485 WGDFELAWRV

-756 GLCCRRMR
+756 GLRCRRMR

-822 VFAGGDAVRGAATLI
+822 VFAGEDAVRGAATLI

-1080 AVVGQAQKSADING
+1080 AVEAA
-1094 GTGIVVI
+1094 TLFRL
-1101 GLACLI
+1101 LA
-1107 IGETIVGRGAM
+1107 RKQP
-1118 FRGAIAV
+1118 F
-1125 VAGSILYRL
+1125 AGP
-1134 VYALVLYT
+1134 
-1142 KVVPVDC
+1142 KH
-1149 LKLVT
+1149 K
-1154 ALVVALAIAAPSI
+1154 
-1167 RQWWAF
+1167 
-1173 QTRKRRALA
+1173 
-1182 GRKGEK
+1182 

>member
-133 VLRDILNLPV
+133 VLRDMLNLPV

-244 NPTLLGPERLRDIL
+244 NPTLLGPERLRGIL

-433 VLGKHSR
+433 VLGKRSR

-485 RGDFELAWRV
+485 RDDFELAWRV

-535 VAEKMAEAASGV
+535 VAEKMAEAASSV

-756 GLCCRRMR
+756 GLRCRRMR

-837 NAVADGRHAA
+837 NAVADGRHTA

-933 PNRANVAL
+933 PNRANIAL

-1019 YRLASPSRLEG
+1019 YLIASPARLEG

-1042 KDGFVFESD
+1042 KDAFVFESD

-1057 DGGTLCATKVTLNGD
+1057 DGGTLCATKVTLNGG

-1080 AVVGQAQKSADING
+1080 AVEAA
-1094 GTGIVVI
+1094 TLFRL
-1101 GLACLI
+1101 LA
-1107 IGETIVGRGAM
+1107 RKQP
-1118 FRGAIAV
+1118 F
-1125 VAGSILYRL
+1125 AGP
-1134 VYALVLYT
+1134 
-1142 KVVPVDC
+1142 KH
-1149 LKLVT
+1149 K
-1154 ALVVALAIAAPSI
+1154 
-1167 RQWWAF
+1167 
-1173 QTRKRRALA
+1173 
-1182 GRKGEK
+1182 

>member
-133 VLRDILNLPV
+133 VLRDMLNLPV

-229 RYFITERKYNTAIKL
+229 RYFITERKYNTTIKL

-433 VLGKHSR
+433 VLGKRSR

-535 VAEKMAEAASGV
+535 VAEKMAEAASSV

-567 CARFLAAQGV
+567 CARFLSAQGV

-756 GLCCRRMR
+756 GLRCRRMR

-1019 YRLASPSRLEG
+1019 YRLASPARLEG

-1057 DGGTLCATKVTLNGD
+1057 DGGTLCATKVTLNGG

-1080 AVVGQAQKSADING
+1080 AVEAA
-1094 GTGIVVI
+1094 TLFRL
-1101 GLACLI
+1101 LA
-1107 IGETIVGRGAM
+1107 RKQP
-1118 FRGAIAV
+1118 F
-1125 VAGSILYRL
+1125 AGP
-1134 VYALVLYT
+1134 
-1142 KVVPVDC
+1142 KH
-1149 LKLVT
+1149 K
-1154 ALVVALAIAAPSI
+1154 
-1167 RQWWAF
+1167 
-1173 QTRKRRALA
+1173 
-1182 GRKGEK
+1182 

>member
-1 MHTDRFTPLDAAT
+1 
-14 LLRWMQ
+14 
-20 HDLPNKQLFG
+20 
-30 IDRELFFMPKP
+30 
-41 DDPFRMERYG
+41 
-51 KVLETPLGVAA
+51 
-62 GPHTQLAQNILSA
+62 
-75 WLCGA
+75 
-80 RYIELKTVQVLDE
+80 
-93 LNVAKPCIDMADEGY
+93 
-108 NCEWSQELK
+108 
-117 LDQSFE
+117 
-123 EYLKAFVLLY
+123 
-133 VLRDILNLPV
+133 
-143 EAEPGKGPGFIFNM
+143 
-157 SAGYNL
+157 
-163 EGIKSPAVQ
+163 
-172 RFLDRMENAEED
+172 
-184 VKRIKAGLAPLYP
+184 
-197 AIEKMPIPARLS
+197 
-209 DNLTVSTMHG
+209 
-219 CPPDEVESIG
+219 
-229 RYFITERKYNTAIKL
+229 
-244 NPTLLGPERLRDIL
+244 
-258 NTQLGYDV
+258 
-266 CVPDEAF
+266 
-273 GHDLKYN
+273 
-280 DGVAIIRNLA
+280 
-290 AAAETAGVAFG
+290 
-301 LKLTNTL
+301 
-308 ETANEKQ
+308 
-315 NLPRSEGMVY
+315 
-325 MSGRSLHPI
+325 
-334 SINLAERLQQE
+334 
-345 FDGKLDIAFSAGVDT
+345 
-360 FNVADTLA
+360 
-368 CGLRPITM
+368 
-376 SSDILKPGGYGRLHQ
+376 
-391 YLDTLRAEMRK
+391 
-402 AGAHTIAEWEKSRSP
+402 
-417 IAGNPGFAN
+417 
-426 LVSYAAA
+426 
-433 VLGKHSR
+433 
-440 YHKERFPYVS
+440 
-450 VKTERPLPRF
+450 
-460 DCAAAPCMSGCPAEQ
+460 
-475 DIPRYLDAVA
+475 
-485 RGDFELAWRV
+485 
-495 ITATNPFPNVQGMAC
+495 
-510 NHQCQ
+510 
-515 SRCTRINYDKPLMI
+515 
-529 REVKRF
+529 
-535 VAEKMAEAASGV
+535 
-547 PAAQT
+547 
-552 GKRAAVIGAGPAGLS
+552 
-567 CARFLAAQGV
+567 
-577 EVHLYEEKPVLGG
+577 
-590 MAGDAIPAFRLT
+590 
-602 GDSLRRDIDA
+602 
-612 ILKLGVRLHKDTP
+612 
-625 VDAALF
+625 
-631 DTLAEENDAVYIAVG
+631 
-646 AQESLPLGIPGED
+646 
-659 AAGVL
+659 
-664 DQLSFLSAVRRCEP
+664 
-678 TGIGSHAV
+678 
-686 VIGAGNSAMDCARA
+686 MDCARA

-1057 DGGTLCATKVTLNGD
+1057 DGGTLCATKVTLNGG

-1080 AVVGQAQKSADING
+1080 AVEAV
-1094 GTGIVVI
+1094 TLFRL
-1101 GLACLI
+1101 LA
-1107 IGETIVGRGAM
+1107 RKQP
-1118 FRGAIAV
+1118 F
-1125 VAGSILYRL
+1125 AGP
-1134 VYALVLYT
+1134 
-1142 KVVPVDC
+1142 KH
-1149 LKLVT
+1149 K
-1154 ALVVALAIAAPSI
+1154 
-1167 RQWWAF
+1167 
-1173 QTRKRRALA
+1173 
-1182 GRKGEK
+1182 

>member
-133 VLRDILNLPV
+133 VLRDMLNLPV

-229 RYFITERKYNTAIKL
+229 RYFITERKYNTTIKL

-433 VLGKHSR
+433 VLGKRSR

-756 GLCCRRMR
+756 GLRCRRMR

-933 PNRANVAL
+933 PNRANIAL

-1057 DGGTLCATKVTLNGD
+1057 DGGTLCATKVTLNGG

-1080 AVVGQAQKSADING
+1080 AVEAA
-1094 GTGIVVI
+1094 TLFRL
-1101 GLACLI
+1101 LA
-1107 IGETIVGRGAM
+1107 RKQP
-1118 FRGAIAV
+1118 F
-1125 VAGSILYRL
+1125 AGP
-1134 VYALVLYT
+1134 
-1142 KVVPVDC
+1142 KH
-1149 LKLVT
+1149 K
-1154 ALVVALAIAAPSI
+1154 
-1167 RQWWAF
+1167 
-1173 QTRKRRALA
+1173 
-1182 GRKGEK
+1182 